1 MLIKLI
7 NKPNVGDTCTGVWEW
22 EWEWEWGVLKEYY
35 IFMRQVGSSNQIVTM
50 SNIIMKP
57 KNLNHNK
64 SQNTLL
70 IL

>member
-7 NKPNVGDTCTGVWEW
+7 NKPNVGDTCTGVWGW
-22 EWEWEWGVLKEYY
+22 GWEWGVLKEYY
-35 IFMRQVGSSNQIVTM
+35 IFMRRSSNQIVTM
-50 SNIIMKP
+50 NNIIMKP